1 MGSSELVGRW
11 SVRGGLLLFVALWVV
26 ALVLPGGAYAA
37 SCTDT
42 WTGGAGDGLW
52 ASAGN
57 WSTSVPGS
65 GDVACIGSGVT
76 VHVTAG
82 SNETGMLEDQG
93 SLVVSGGSL
102 AVAETLEASSVA
114 GLTLSG
120 GALSVAGTLDVSG
133 SFSTSGTPTVSGPGE
148 LVLGSGVTG
157 VVNDAYCS
165 GLLLE
170 DVTFVNHGTL
180 MDGASGGAA
189 DGSLAM
195 KDGAEFENS
204 GTFDADSWDPACGY
218 GYGGTSFENAG
229 GAASSITNTG
239 TFQSDAEGSAI
250 NLEVGFTN
258 DGTVS
263 GTGSSSLAFH
273 DGGGG
278 TGGTWSA
285 ASGAT
290 LTFASGSF
298 AFTEGTWSG
307 LGTMK
312 VAGGSVTATSLLG
325 SSSHVSLSGGSLT
338 IPEGSTTSVAGLTLT
353 GGTLSV
359 GGQLEA
365 SGSLSTSGT
374 PTIGGSGELVVGS
387 EGTAAVNDGS
397 CSSLLLEDVT
407 FVNHGTLMDGASG
420 GAADGAI
427 AMKGGAQLQNSGTFD
442 VDSYDPGCGY
452 GYGGSTFENA
462 GGATSSVINT
472 GTFQTD
478 ASGDT
483 INVRVAFDN
492 DGGVVAQSGELD
504 FHAGGIAADVAV
516 GSWET
521 EGSGA
526 IVLSGGEF
534 LIAETVDLS
543 DVRVE
548 GATVTREPVSG
559 PPRGSLNPRPYA
571 SDTVTISGTGESV
584 GSGFS
589 AASIEV
595 APAGTSEWKALCGPL
610 TPGLDGSFGCEWNT
624 ASGSYPDGHYQL
636 RGQLSDSEHPPDTAP
651 TTSINTVVDNTPPT
665 GSVSTP
671 GELHGPSSVS
681 GSANDSGSGVASWQ
695 LQIAAEG
702 SSSWAN
708 ACAAQSAPVSGST
721 YRCTVEAFS
730 YTNGA
735 YQLRAVVTDNAGNTY
750 TTATVSATVDNIAPS
765 ETNPPVISGTA
776 WVGRKLRASTG
787 VWAGTQPL
795 SYTYQWEACD
805 SAGASCS
812 DISGATSSTFSP
824 AGGQIGSTLRV
835 TVTASNPMGSES
847 STSGASAVVTESSCT
862 DTWTG
867 PGEGGEWRTASDWS
881 TGSVPGSSDLACVDA
896 GVSIAVD
903 GGTNQVGALL
913 DEGTL
918 VISSGSLELANASDA
933 SSVGAL
939 TISGGTLTGAG
950 RLTVSGSLSWTS
962 GTMSGSG
969 ATVVLPGATATV
981 RGWVYLAERQLVN
994 EGTATFEGRGWLYMS
1009 DGAQIKNAGTFKTNT
1024 SEGWDGFYAEGG
1036 AAPSILNTGTFEKVA
1051 GGEETEVRVAFEN
1064 EGGVES
1070 HAGHLEF
1077 RGGGSGADGDWSAS
1091 EGGRIEFVAGSFGLH
1106 GDTLSGAID
1115 LSGGS
1120 VTAEEAHGS
1129 DLSLQ
1134 VNSGTLN
1141 VATGWLVAADFT
1153 QTGGTVEG
1161 GGTLDVSGVLSWTG
1175 GTMSGSGSTVILPE
1189 ATGTLKGGGLL
1200 AGRQLVNEGMATL
1213 LHGWLYMSDSAQLKN
1228 TGTFETNTSEGWDG
1242 FNPEG
1247 GASPSILNSG
1257 TFEKVAGSQETEVR
1271 VRFENEGSVESR
1283 AGHLEFRGGG
1293 SGADGGWSASEGGSI
1308 EFVAGSY
1315 ALRGDTLSGAIDLVG
1330 GRVSVE
1336 GVHAHYASVQ
1346 LTSGSLSVASGGA
1359 TTVGSLTQ
1367 TGGSITGAG
1376 TLDVSGA
1383 LSWTDGTMSGSGA
1396 TVVLPGAS
1404 ATIKGGVTLAARE
1417 LVNEGTTTLVNGGA
1431 VNMSEGA
1438 QVDNVGVF
1446 ETNTTEG
1453 WDAFAFYPTTGG
1465 MPSIVNTGTFEK
1477 VAGSQE
1483 TEIRVNFTNDG
1494 RVVSLAGSL
1503 EFTGGGVPGEVSGGT
1518 WNAEGGTIVFKGGT
1532 FAILEGTNV
1541 GAVETNGTTLDW
1553 VPRGLMGSL
1562 GTLPSYVS
1570 GTVKVSGSGEGGI
1583 SGPFAGASVEVA
1595 SEGGTW
1601 VTLCGS
1607 LTPGLAGE
1615 FECSWET
1622 ASGSYPDGIYQLR
1635 AKLSGG
1641 SPTETLTT
1649 NTVTAFVDNTPPT
1662 GSLTAPASGATGGF
1676 PMVMGTASDS
1686 ESGVAS
1692 WQLQIAPEGSSEW
1705 ASACAAQTSPLSGDE
1720 YGCVMETAHWSDGS
1734 YRLRALISDQAGN
1747 TYLTSTVDLQIDNAA
1762 LEGSLTVVPSPIAK
1776 TVEVEGAATGPGV
1789 ESWALQIAPAGGTS
1803 WSSACPVQST
1813 PVSGSTYGC
1822 SFDSSTLADGD
1833 YQLRAVITGDEG
1845 HTRTTAAIPTIIDNT
1860 APTGAMSSPPSSIS
1874 GSYEGQGHAEDSGS
1888 GVASWTLQ
1896 LAPAGSETWTEPCLA
1911 QTLPVFGDIYG
1922 CTVDTSGMEDGDYKV
1937 RAVIVD
1943 NAGNTYTTPAVTL
1956 EVKNTPPSSTAAPAV
1971 SGVAIAGRTL
1981 SATTGTW
1988 SGPAPITYDYQWQR
2002 CNTAGESCANIE
2014 GASGSTYMLATGD
2027 IASTVRV
2034 VVTASNGA
2042 GSSSASSPASAV
2054 IAADTLANIS
2064 LPAVGGSPHAGG
2076 TQEADPG
2083 EWSGA
2088 LPISYAY
2095 QWQRCNSSGAE
2106 CANITGASTQ
2116 SFTPTE
2122 AMISSTLR
2130 VTVTASNSE
2139 GSLSETSAVSPPIAA
2154 SAGSGIRYLY
2164 DKAGRLSIVDDP
2176 SKGAAVYQWD
2186 PDGNLLSIE
2195 RYSQSTLA
2203 VLALRPEHAPPG
2215 TTVDITGTGFNP
2227 DAADDTVT
2235 FDGTGATVT
2244 EASATDLI
2252 VTVPSGTGTGKVTVT
2267 VSGESASSGDDF
2279 APDVRRLGG
2288 VTHKPLLLAS
2298 QASAKPTAS
2307 EAVAKPPAGRVGGAS
2322 RALAR
2327 ISATGIQAAIRDYK
2341 PRQPAAWDPT
2351 AANRRDDDWVS
2362 GRAPS
2367 PWANLSA
2374 LTQRGARTT
2383 ALSGQALITNGLPL
2397 ANVKLTLQGTNRT
2410 TRTDRTGRFL
2420 LTGLP
2425 AGHQV
2430 LIIDGEAADH
2440 SGERYGQ
2447 FTVGV
2452 ELTKDKTT
2460 PLGYTIWMTPLDPA
2474 GNTRIQSPLKH
2485 ETTITN
2491 PKIPGLEVRLPA
2503 GTVVRGASGAIV
2515 HKLNLTAVPLDRPPF
2530 PLPPFISGIP
2540 TYFTVQPGRAYLN
2553 KGAQI
2558 IYPNWGH
2565 LPPGQRVDFWNY
2577 DPSDK
2582 GWYVYGKGSV
2592 SANGKQVIPD
2602 SDVRVW
2608 EFTGAMISG
2617 TGEPPLNGP
2626 VNGASTNA
2634 GDPVD
2639 LATGLFVYQHTDL
2652 DVPDSMM
2659 PVSLTRTYRE
2669 ADNNSY
2675 SFGIGTASPFDLH
2688 LWSDENYKTAY
2699 LVLPDGGKV
2708 KLIRTSAGSG
2718 YVEAEYK
2725 TVETPGEWEGATMHW
2740 DTANSEWILTRRD
2753 GMKFIFGEVAPLQAI
2768 EDRNG
2773 NRITLVREGGK
2784 NGPIVQIRTPHG
2796 HWIDLSYDSYN
2807 RITLAVDN
2815 SGQAVKYEYN
2825 SAGYLIK
2832 VTDPLGRITRYAYG
2846 PEGMTSVI
2854 DAGGHTLISNT
2865 YRLGKVTQQT
2875 VGGVGT
2881 YHFSYI
2887 ETYCRP
2893 ILVGGGGGGAYAC
2906 HFDFGTVVNTPGG
2919 VERTGT
2925 FSGGPGSSEEGGET
2939 GGAPILGVPVR
2950 EVSLDSALS
2959 QEEDTRYQRNAA
2971 GNITKIAETAT
2982 TGGDDEESSSATTK
2996 LTYDDQGDATSITH
3010 EAPSQTPLSTSF
3022 TYNAF
3027 SEPTSET
3034 DPQGQTA
3041 KYAYDTHGNL
3051 TSVTDPIGHQSTFG
3065 YDSEGELTSATD
3077 PEGNTSHFTYEDG
3090 REVKNTD
3097 PLGHETHIAY
3107 NGVDLPTSIT
3117 NPEGQTTEYTYD
3129 QDNELTSE
3137 TDPAGEK
3144 TSYTY
3149 DPDGNLASVTDPR
3162 GHTQTGT
3169 YNTLNE
3175 LASWTDALGHTT
3187 SYVYDDEGR
3196 LQSVTD
3202 PKGQTTSYTY
3212 NPFYGLASVSFGAT
3226 GGGSPTSSIGYS
3238 YDTEGNLS
3246 SAVDSRGGTYTMSY
3260 GAYHRLTG
3268 ESGPDGSIGYSYDLD
3283 GQRTGMSV
3291 DGETAAS
3298 YAYNEDGQ
3306 LTGIETPHGDVSFAY
3321 DPDGRTAKTTLPDG
3335 DTENYAYDSDSQLT
3349 ATDYEKPGG
3358 AQIGDLQYGRD
3369 ALGRLTTLSG
3379 SLARTDLPE
3388 ALGEATYNAA
3398 NELTSLEG
3406 HTLTYDA
3413 DGNLTSTPTSSYTY
3427 DDRNQLTGITQ
3438 GSDIWGFAYDPF
3450 GRRSSKTLNGT
3461 ATSYLYDSENPVSE
3475 TTGDSTAQLLNGL
3488 GLNER
3493 FARTTGA
3500 ATSSYLTN
3508 EQNSTIA
3515 LANSSGEPTTEYTYL
3530 PFGADTTTGEA
3541 SSNPYQYAGYEN
3553 DGTGLLHDHAR
3564 YYNPATVQFT
3574 TQDPTGM
3581 AGSGV
3586 NLYQYAGGDPVDY
3599 SIRVLGTLPTDSVR
3613 EVFRSLGFSH
3623 LVKTSDG
3630 FVAHWNPPVNADL
3643 AYDG

>member
-1 MGSSELVGRW
+1 V
-11 SVRGGLLLFVALWVV
+11 
-26 ALVLPGGAYAA
+26 
-37 SCTDT
+37 
-42 WTGGAGDGLW
+42 
-52 ASAGN
+52 
-57 WSTSVPGS
+57 
-65 GDVACIGSGVT
+65 
-76 VHVTAG
+76 
-82 SNETGMLEDQG
+82 
-93 SLVVSGGSL
+93 
-102 AVAETLEASSVA
+102 
-114 GLTLSG
+114 
-120 GALSVAGTLDVSG
+120 
-133 SFSTSGTPTVSGPGE
+133 
-148 LVLGSGVTG
+148 GSGVTG
-157 VVNDAYCS
+157 AVNGAYCS
-165 GLLLE
+165 SLLLE
-170 DVTFVNHGTL
+170 DVTFINHGTL
-180 MDGASGGAA
+180 MDGASGGAP
-189 DGSLAM
+189 DGSIAM
-195 KDGAEFENS
+195 KDGAEFKNS

-229 GAASSITNTG
+229 AAANITNTG
-239 TFQSDAEGSAI
+239 TFQSAAEGSAI
-250 NLEVGFTN
+250 NVWVGFTN

-290 LTFASGSF
+290 LTLAGGSF
-298 AFTEGTWSG
+298 AFTENTWSG
-307 LGTMK
+307 LGSIK
-312 VAGGSVTATSLLG
+312 VAGGGVTATSLLG
-325 SSSHVSLSGGSLT
+325 AGSHVSLSGGTLT
-338 IPEGSTTSVAGLTLT
+338 IPEGSTTALAGLTLS

-359 GGQLEA
+359 GGHLEA
-365 SGSLSTSGT
+365 SESFSTSGT
-374 PTIGGSGELVVGS
+374 PTIDGSGQLVVGS
-387 EGTAAVNDGS
+387 EGTAAVNDGY
-397 CSSLLLEDVT
+397 CSSLLLEGVT
-407 FVNHGTLMDGASG
+407 LVNHGALTLGASG

-427 AMKGGAQLQNSGTFD
+427 AMKGGAQLQNTGTFNA
-442 VDSYDPGCGY
+442 DSYDPGCGY
-452 GYGGSTFENA
+452 GYGGSTFEAA
-462 GGATSSVINT
+462 GGAASSVINT

-478 ASGDT
+478 AGGDT
-483 INVRVAFDN
+483 INVRVGFDN
-492 DGGVVAQSGELD
+492 NGGVVAQSGELD
-504 FHAGGIAADVAV
+504 FRAGGIASDVAV
-516 GSWET
+516 GSWKT

-534 LIAETVDLS
+534 LIAELVDLS

-559 PPRGSLNPRPYA
+559 PPRGSLSPQPYA
-571 SDTVTISGTGESV
+571 SGTVTISGTGESV

-589 AASIEV
+589 AAGIEV

-610 TPGLDGSFGCEWNT
+610 TPGLDGSFSCEWNT
-624 ASGSYPDGHYQL
+624 ASGGYPDGHYQL
-636 RGQLSDSEHPPDTAP
+636 RAQLSDSEHPPDAAPTAP
-651 TTSINTVVDNTPPT
+651 IATVVDNTPPT

-681 GSANDSGSGVASWQ
+681 GTASDSGSGVASWQ

-702 SSSWAN
+702 SSSWTN
-708 ACAAQSAPVSGST
+708 ACAAQSTPVSGST

-730 YTNGA
+730 RTNGA
-735 YQLRAVVTDNAGNTY
+735 YQLRAVVTDNAGNSY
-750 TTATVSATVDNIAPS
+750 TTATASATVDNIEPS
-765 ETNPPVISGTA
+765 EASAPVISGTT
-776 WVGRKLRASTG
+776 WVGRKLTASTG
-787 VWAGTQPL
+787 AWAGTPPL
-795 SYTYQWEACD
+795 SYAYQWQACN
-805 SAGASCS
+805 SAGASCA
-812 DISGATSSTFSP
+812 DISGATSATFSP
-824 AGGQIGSTLRV
+824 AGGEIGSTLRV
-835 TVTASNPMGSES
+835 TVTATNPVGSAA
-847 STSGASAVVTESSCT
+847 STSGASAVVAESSCT

-867 PGEGGEWRTASDWS
+867 PNAGGEWRTSGDWS
-881 TGSVPGSSDLACVDA
+881 TGSVPDSSDIACVEA
-896 GVSIAVD
+896 GVSIDVD
-903 GGTNQVGALL
+903 GATNQVGALL
-913 DEGTL
+913 DEGAL
-918 VISSGSLELANASDA
+918 VISSGSLELVSASNT
-933 SSVGAL
+933 SSVSAL
-939 TISGGTLTGAG
+939 SISGGILAGAG
-950 RLTVSGSLSWTS
+950 RLTVSGSLSWTG

-969 ATVVLPGATATV
+969 ATVVLSGASGTLTAGVT
-981 RGWVYLAERQLVN
+981 LAGRQLVN
-994 EGTATFEGRGWLYMS
+994 EGTTTLENRGWLHMS
-1009 DGAQIKNAGTFKTNT
+1009 EGAQIRNAGTFETNT
-1024 SEGWDGFYAEGG
+1024 SEGWDGFYAESG
-1036 AAPSILNTGTFEKVA
+1036 AAPSIVNTGTFEKVA
-1051 GGEETEVRVAFEN
+1051 GGEETEVQVGFEN
-1064 EGGVES
+1064 EGSVES
-1070 HAGHLEF
+1070 LAGRLEF

-1091 EGGRIEFVAGSFGLH
+1091 GGGSIRFIAGSYALH

-1115 LSGGS
+1115 LTGASI
-1120 VTAEEAHGS
+1120 TAEEAHGS
-1129 DLSLQ
+1129 DLALQ
-1134 VNSGTLN
+1134 VSSGALS
-1141 VATGWLVAADFT
+1141 VAGGWLIATDFT
-1153 QTGGTVEG
+1153 QTGGSVDG
-1161 GGTLDVSGVLSWTG
+1161 GGTLDVSGSLSWTGGTMSGSGATVVLSGASGTVKGGVTLAGRQLVNEGMTTLENRGWLYMSEGAQIRNTGTFETNTSEGWDGFYAESGAAPSILNAGTFEKVAGSEETEVRVGFENEGSVESRAGRLEFRGGGSGDDDEWFASEGGSIEFLAGSYALHGDTLSGAIHLGGATMSVDGVHARYASLDFTSGALSASEDATTVGSMTQTGGSLEGTGTLDVSGSLSWTG
-1175 GTMSGSGSTVILPE
+1175 GTMSGSGSTVILPG
-1189 ATGTLKGGGLL
+1189 ATATFKEVGSLD
-1200 AGRQLVNEGMATL
+1200 GRQFINEGTATL
-1213 LHGWLYMSDSAQLKN
+1213 LHDWLSMSDGARIEN

-1242 FNPEG
+1242 FYAE
-1247 GASPSILNSG
+1247 
-1257 TFEKVAGSQETEVR
+1257 
-1271 VRFENEGSVESR
+1271 
-1283 AGHLEFRGGG
+1283 
-1293 SGADGGWSASEGGSI
+1293 SGAA
-1308 EFVAGSY
+1308 
-1315 ALRGDTLSGAIDLVG
+1315 
-1330 GRVSVE
+1330 
-1336 GVHAHYASVQ
+1336 
-1346 LTSGSLSVASGGA
+1346 
-1359 TTVGSLTQ
+1359 
-1367 TGGSITGAG
+1367 
-1376 TLDVSGA
+1376 
-1383 LSWTDGTMSGSGA
+1383 
-1396 TVVLPGAS
+1396 
-1404 ATIKGGVTLAARE
+1404 
-1417 LVNEGTTTLVNGGA
+1417 
-1431 VNMSEGA
+1431 
-1438 QVDNVGVF
+1438 
-1446 ETNTTEG
+1446 
-1453 WDAFAFYPTTGG
+1453 
-1465 MPSIVNTGTFEK
+1465 PSIVNTGTFEK
-1477 VAGSQE
+1477 IAGSEE
-1483 TEIRVNFTNDG
+1483 TEVKVNFVNDG
-1494 RVVSLAGSL
+1494 RVLAREGELMFEDGGIPGQAADGSW
-1503 EFTGGGVPGEVSGGT
+1503 T
-1518 WNAEGGTIVFKGGT
+1518 AEGGTILFKDGT
-1532 FAILEGTNV
+1532 FTILEGTELAGV
-1541 GAVETNGTTLDW
+1541 QITKSATVVW
-1553 VPRGLMGSL
+1553 VPHSLSGSL

-1583 SGPFAGASVEVA
+1583 SGPFAGSSVEVA
-1595 SEGGTW
+1595 PEGGTW
-1601 VTLCGS
+1601 ETLCGS

-1622 ASGSYPDGIYQLR
+1622 ASGSYPDGSYQLR
-1635 AKLSGG
+1635 AKLNGG

-1686 ESGVAS
+1686 GSGVAW

-1705 ASACAAQTSPLSGDE
+1705 ASACAAQTTPLSGDD
-1720 YGCVMETAHWSDGS
+1720 YGCVVETAHWSDGS
-1734 YRLRALISDQAGN
+1734 YRLRALIGDQAGN
-1747 TYLTSTVDLQIDNAA
+1747 TYLTSTVGLQIDNAA
-1762 LEGSLTVVPSPIAK
+1762 LGGSLTVVPSPISK
-1776 TVEVEGAATGPGV
+1776 TVEVEGAATATGPGV

-1803 WSSACPVQST
+1803 WSSACAVQSA

-1822 SFDSSTLADGD
+1822 AFDSSTLADGE

-1845 HTRTTAAIPTIIDNT
+1845 HTRTTAAVTTIIDNT
-1860 APTGAMSSPPSSIS
+1860 APTGAMSSLASSVS
-1874 GSYEGQGHAEDSGS
+1874 GSYEVQGHAEDSGS

-1922 CTVDTSGMEDGDYKV
+1922 CTVDTSGMEDGEYKV
-1937 RAVIVD
+1937 RAVILD
-1943 NAGNTYTTPAVTL
+1943 NAGNTYTTPTVAV
-1956 EVKNTPPSSTAAPAV
+1956 EVRNTPPSSTAAPAV
-1971 SGVAIAGRTL
+1971 SGVTIAGRTL

-1988 SGPAPITYDYQWQR
+1988 SGPAPITYAYQWQR

-2014 GASGSTYMLATGD
+2014 GASGSTYTLATGD
-2027 IASTVRV
+2027 VASTVRV
-2034 VVTASNGA
+2034 LVTASNGA
-2042 GSSSASSPASAV
+2042 GGNYASSPVSAV

-2088 LPISYAY
+2088 LPISYGY

-2106 CANITGASTQ
+2106 CTNITGANVRGY
-2116 SFTPTE
+2116 TPTE

-2139 GSLSETSAVSPPIAA
+2139 GSLSETSPVSPPIAA

-2195 RYSQSTLA
+2195 RYSQSTVA
-2203 VLALRPEHAPPG
+2203 VLALRPEHAPAG

-2227 DAADDTVT
+2227 DPADDTVT
-2235 FDGTGATVT
+2235 FDGTSATVS

-2252 VTVPSGTGTGKVTVT
+2252 VTVPSGAGTGLVTVT
-2267 VSGESASSGDDF
+2267 VSGESASSGGDF
-2279 APDVRRLGG
+2279 APDLRRLGG
-2288 VTHKPLLLAS
+2288 VAHEPPLLAGE
-2298 QASAKPTAS
+2298 ATAKPSAN
-2307 EAVAKPPAGRVGGAS
+2307 EATAKPSAGRAGVAG
-2322 RALAR
+2322 RTLAR
-2327 ISATGIQAAIRDYK
+2327 TSATGVQAAIRDYR

-2367 PWANLSA
+2367 PWTSLPA
-2374 LTQRGARTT
+2374 LERRGARTT

-2397 ANVKLTLQGTNRT
+2397 ANVELTLQGTNRT

-2430 LIIDGEAADH
+2430 LIIDGEAADRG
-2440 SGERYGQ
+2440 GERYGQ

-2452 ELTKDKTT
+2452 ELTNDKTT

-2474 GNTRIQSPLKH
+2474 GSTRIQSPLKH

-2553 KGAQI
+2553 RGARI

-2602 SDVRVW
+2602 PDVRVW

-2617 TGEPPLNGP
+2617 TGEPPGGP
-2626 VNGASTNA
+2626 LNGASKNA

-2659 PVSLTRTYRE
+2659 PVSLTRTYRPG
-2669 ADNNSY
+2669 DSNSY
-2675 SFGIGTASPFDLH
+2675 SFGVGTASSFDLH

-2699 LVLPDGGKV
+2699 LALPDGGKV
-2708 KLIRTSAGSG
+2708 KLVRTSAGSG
-2718 YVEAEYK
+2718 YAEAEYK

-2740 DTANSEWILTRRD
+2740 DAAHSDWVLRRRD
-2753 GMKFIFGEVAPLQAI
+2753 GTKFGFGVYAPLQWI
-2768 EDRNG
+2768 EDRDG
-2773 NRITLVREGGK
+2773 NRVTLAREGGID
-2784 NGPIVQIRTPHG
+2784 GPITQIRTPHG
-2796 HWIDLSYDSYN
+2796 HWIDLSYDGYN
-2807 RITLAVDN
+2807 RITQAVDN
-2815 SGQAVKYEYN
+2815 SGQVVKYEYN
-2825 SAGYLIK
+2825 SAGYLVK
-2832 VTDPLGRITRYAYG
+2832 VTDPLGRVTRYAYG

-2865 YRLGKVTQQT
+2865 YIHGKVAQQT

-2881 YHFSYI
+2881 FHFSYI

-2893 ILVGGGGGGAYAC
+2893 LPVEGGGSPAYAC
-2906 HFDFGTVVNTPGG
+2906 HFDFGTVVNTPAG
-2919 VERTGT
+2919 VERTVT
-2925 FSGGPGSSEEGGET
+2925 FSGGPGGLGEGGET
-2939 GGAPILGVPVR
+2939 DGAPMGAPVR

-2959 QEEDTRYQRNAA
+2959 QEGDTRYQRNAA

-2982 TGGDDEESSSATTK
+2982 TGGDGAESSSATTK
-2996 LTYDDQGDATSITH
+2996 LTYDEQGDTTSITH
-3010 EAPSQTPLSTSF
+3010 EAPSQTPLSTSL

-3041 KYAYDTHGNL
+3041 KYVYDTHGNL
-3051 TSVTDPIGHQSTFG
+3051 TSVTDPMGHQSTFG

-3090 REVKNTD
+3090 REVKSTD

-3117 NPEGQTTEYTYD
+3117 NPAGQTTEYSYD

-3137 TDPAGEK
+3137 TDPASEK

-3149 DPDGNLASVTDPR
+3149 DADGNLASITDPR
-3162 GHTQTGT
+3162 GHTQTAT

-3187 SYVYDDEGR
+3187 SYGYDDEGR

-3226 GGGSPTSSIGYS
+3226 GGGSPTSNIAYS
-3238 YDTEGNLS
+3238 YDTEGNLT

-3268 ESGPDGSIGYSYDLD
+3268 ESGPDGSVGYGYDLG

-3291 DGETAAS
+3291 DGETTAS

-3358 AQIGDLQYGRD
+3358 EQIGDLQYGRD

-3388 ALGEATYNAA
+3388 ALSEASYNADS
-3398 NELTSLEG
+3398 ELTGLEG
-3406 HTLTYDA
+3406 HALTYDA

-3427 DDRNQLTGITQ
+3427 NDRDQLAGITQ
-3438 GSDIWGFAYDPF
+3438 GSNTWSFAYDPF
-3450 GRRSSKTLNGT
+3450 GRRSSKALNGT
-3461 ATSYLYDSENPVSE
+3461 ATSYLYDGENPVSE
-3475 TTGDSTAQLLNGL
+3475 TTGDSTAHLLNGL

-3493 FARTTGA
+3493 FARTTSAG
-3500 ATSSYLTN
+3500 TSSYLTN
-3508 EQNSTIA
+3508 AQNSTIA
-3515 LANSSGEPTTEYTYL
+3515 LANGAGEPTTEYTYQ
-3530 PFGADTTTGEA
+3530 PFGADTTTGET
-3541 SSNPYQYAGYEN
+3541 STNPYQYAGYEN
-3553 DGTGLLHDHAR
+3553 DGTSLLHDHAR
-3564 YYNPATVQFT
+3564 YYSPTTTQFT
-3574 TQDPTGM
+3574 SQDPAGM

-3586 NLYQYAGGDPVDY
+3586 NLYQYAGGDPIDY
-3599 SIRVLGTLPTDSVR
+3599 IDPTGYFSVEGAATAFVGAMDAYTAGATTAVRGALGIGQPDFSSSAYQAGAGIGIAAAALTPGDEEAAGADVAEDAASNFDIAESNAGHMFRDAPGHLSDDTEANRQLLRETANNPANYVGTDSNGVATYR
-3613 EVFRSLGFSH
+3613 ETLSGGRQAWAETYNGQI
-3623 LVKTSDG
+3623 TNG
-3630 FVAHWNPPVNADL
+3630 GVNDVPR
-3643 AYDG
+3643 

>member
-1 MGSSELVGRW
+1 MLTS
-11 SVRGGLLLFVALWVV
+11 
-26 ALVLPGGAYAA
+26 AA
-37 SCTDT
+37 S
-42 WTGGAGDGLW
+42 
-52 ASAGN
+52 
-57 WSTSVPGS
+57 
-65 GDVACIGSGVT
+65 
-76 VHVTAG
+76 
-82 SNETGMLEDQG
+82 
-93 SLVVSGGSL
+93 LVECARFGFR
-102 AVAETLEASSVA
+102 AVFRRS
-114 GLTLSG
+114 
-120 GALSVAGTLDVSG
+120 
-133 SFSTSGTPTVSGPGE
+133 
-148 LVLGSGVTG
+148 
-157 VVNDAYCS
+157 
-165 GLLLE
+165 
-170 DVTFVNHGTL
+170 
-180 MDGASGGAA
+180 
-189 DGSLAM
+189 DGSIAM

-204 GTFDADSWDPACGY
+204 GTFNADSWDPACGY

-229 GAASSITNTG
+229 GAASSIVNTG

-250 NLEVGFTN
+250 NFEVGFTN

-263 GTGSSSLAFH
+263 GAGSSSLAFH

-290 LTFASGSF
+290 LTFAGGSF

-307 LGTMK
+307 LGTIK

-338 IPEGSTTSVAGLTLT
+338 IPEGSTTSVAGLTLS

-365 SGSLSTSGT
+365 SGSFSTSGT

-559 PPRGSLNPRPYA
+559 PPRGSLDPRPYA
-571 SDTVTISGTGESV
+571 SGTVTISGTGESV

-589 AASIEV
+589 AAGVEV

-610 TPGLDGSFGCEWNT
+610 TPGLDGSFGCEWDT

-651 TTSINTVVDNTPPT
+651 TASINTVVDNTPPT
-665 GSVSTP
+665 GSVSAP
-671 GELHGPSSVS
+671 GELHGPSIVS
-681 GSANDSGSGVASWQ
+681 GSASDSGSGVASWQ

-702 SSSWAN
+702 SSSWTN
-708 ACAAQSAPVSGST
+708 ACAAQSTPVSGST

-735 YQLRAVVTDNAGNTY
+735 YHLRAVVTDNAGNAY
-750 TTATVSATVDNIAPS
+750 TTATVSATVDNVAPS
-765 ETNPPVISGTA
+765 ETSPPVISGTA

-824 AGGQIGSTLRV
+824 TGGQIGGTLRV
-835 TVTASNPMGSES
+835 TVTTTNPMGSES

-867 PGEGGEWRTASDWS
+867 PDEGGEWGTASDWS
-881 TGSVPGSSDLACVDA
+881 TGSVPGSSDLACVEA

-918 VISSGSLELANASDA
+918 VISSGSLELTSASDA

-950 RLTVSGSLSWTS
+950 RLTASGSLSWTG

-981 RGWVYLAERQLVN
+981 KGWVHLAERQFVN

-1009 DGAQIKNAGTFKTNT
+1009 DGAQIKNTGTFKTNT
-1024 SEGWDGFYAEGG
+1024 SEGWDGFSAEGG
-1036 AAPSILNTGTFEKVA
+1036 AVPSILNTGTFEKVA
-1051 GGEETEVRVAFEN
+1051 GSEETEVRVAFEN
-1064 EGGVES
+1064 EGSVES

-1077 RGGGSGADGDWSAS
+1077 RGGGSGTDGDWSAS
-1091 EGGRIEFVAGSFGLH
+1091 EGGSIDFVEGSYALH

-1115 LSGGS
+1115 LGGAS
-1120 VTAEEAHGS
+1120 VTTEEAHGS
-1129 DLSLQ
+1129 GLALEVGSGSTLS
-1134 VNSGTLN
+1134 
-1141 VATGWLVAADFT
+1141 VASGWLIAADFT
-1153 QTGGTVEG
+1153 QTGGTVNG
-1161 GGTLDVSGVLSWTG
+1161 DGTLDVSGALSWTG
-1175 GTMSGSGSTVILPE
+1175 GTMSGSGSTVILPGGT
-1189 ATGTLKGGGLL
+1189 ATFKGGGSLD
-1200 AGRQLVNEGMATL
+1200 GRQFVNEGTATL
-1213 LHGWLYMSDSAQLKN
+1213 LHDWLFMSGGAQIVN
-1228 TGTFETNTSEGWDG
+1228 TGTFEMNTSEGWDG
-1242 FNPEG
+1242 FYAEG
-1247 GASPSILNSG
+1247 SDAPSIL
-1257 TFEKVAGSQETEVR
+1257 
-1271 VRFENEGSVESR
+1271 
-1283 AGHLEFRGGG
+1283 
-1293 SGADGGWSASEGGSI
+1293 
-1308 EFVAGSY
+1308 
-1315 ALRGDTLSGAIDLVG
+1315 
-1330 GRVSVE
+1330 
-1336 GVHAHYASVQ
+1336 
-1346 LTSGSLSVASGGA
+1346 
-1359 TTVGSLTQ
+1359 
-1367 TGGSITGAG
+1367 
-1376 TLDVSGA
+1376 
-1383 LSWTDGTMSGSGA
+1383 
-1396 TVVLPGAS
+1396 
-1404 ATIKGGVTLAARE
+1404 
-1417 LVNEGTTTLVNGGA
+1417 
-1431 VNMSEGA
+1431 
-1438 QVDNVGVF
+1438 
-1446 ETNTTEG
+1446 
-1453 WDAFAFYPTTGG
+1453 
-1465 MPSIVNTGTFEK
+1465 NTGTFEK
-1477 VAGSQE
+1477 IAGSEE
-1483 TEIRVNFTNDG
+1483 TEVKVNFVNDG
-1494 RVVSLAGSL
+1494 RVLALEGKLMFDDGGIPGQAADGSWSTEGGSILFKNGTFVIMEGTELAGVQI
-1503 EFTGGGVPGEVSGGT
+1503 EKDATVV
-1518 WNAEGGTIVFKGGT
+1518 
-1532 FAILEGTNV
+1532 
-1541 GAVETNGTTLDW
+1541 W
-1553 VPRGLMGSL
+1553 VPRSLSGSL
-1562 GTLPSYVS
+1562 GTLPSNVS

-1595 SEGGTW
+1595 PEGGTW

-1622 ASGSYPDGIYQLR
+1622 ASGSYPDGTYQLR

-1641 SPTETLTT
+1641 SPAETLTT

-1705 ASACAAQTSPLSGDE
+1705 ASACAAQTTPLSGDE
-1720 YGCVMETAHWSDGS
+1720 YGCAVETAHWSDGS
-1734 YRLRALISDQAGN
+1734 YRLRASISDQAGN
-1747 TYLTSTVDLQIDNAA
+1747 TYLTSTVGLQIDNAA

-1776 TVEVEGAATGPGV
+1776 TVEVEGTATATGSGV

-1803 WSSACPVQST
+1803 WSSACAVQST

-1822 SFDSSTLADGD
+1822 SLDSSTLADGD
-1833 YQLRAVITGDEG
+1833 YQLRAVITGEEG

-1874 GSYEGQGHAEDSGS
+1874 GSYEVQGHAEDSGS

-1922 CTVDTSGMEDGDYKV
+1922 CTVDTTGMEDGEYKV

-1943 NAGNTYTTPAVTL
+1943 NAGNAYTTPAVTV
-1956 EVKNTPPSSTAAPAV
+1956 EVKNTPPTSTGAPAV

-1981 SATTGTW
+1981 SATAGAW
-1988 SGPAPITYDYQWQR
+1988 SGPAPIAYAYQWQR
-2002 CNTAGESCANIE
+2002 CNTAGESCANIG
-2014 GASGSTYMLATGD
+2014 GASGSTYTLATGD

-2042 GSSSASSPASAV
+2042 GGNSASSPASAV

-2076 TQEADPG
+2076 TLEADPG

-2088 LPISYAY
+2088 LPISYGY

-2116 SFTPTE
+2116 NYTPTE

-2164 DKAGRLSIVDDP
+2164 EKAGRLSVVDDP

-2227 DAADDTVT
+2227 DPADDTVT
-2235 FDGTGATVT
+2235 FDATSATVT

-2252 VTVPSGTGTGKVTVT
+2252 VTVPSGAGTGLVTVT
-2267 VSGESASSGDDF
+2267 VSGESAKSKGDFSPHD
-2279 APDVRRLGG
+2279 RRLGG
-2288 VTHKPLLLAS
+2288 IPSKVGTISQTPAHPPAITQATRTASAPQTQSAPQPPASVAVGAAPPHSAPALSPVHQTKRMGRPRRRSDRTARHSRHPQARGAHHHKHDTHARSTRHRRAAARSHAARDLGHTPSSAGAGQPGLAS
-2298 QASAKPTAS
+2298 STSGGLPAAVSAFRPS
-2307 EAVAKPPAGRVGGAS
+2307 
-2322 RALAR
+2322 
-2327 ISATGIQAAIRDYK
+2327 
-2341 PRQPAAWDPT
+2341 QPATWAPT

-2367 PWANLSA
+2367 PWATLPA
-2374 LTQRGARTT
+2374 LEKTQHRATT
-2383 ALSGQALITNGLPL
+2383 ALSGQALVINGMPL
-2397 ANVKLTLQGTNRT
+2397 ANVTLSLQGTSIT
-2410 TRTDRTGRFL
+2410 TKTDRTGRFL
-2420 LTGLP
+2420 LTRLP
-2425 AGHQV
+2425 AGHQA
-2430 LIIDGEAADH
+2430 LIIDGESADH
-2440 SGERYGQ
+2440 AGQRYGQ

-2485 ETTITN
+2485 EATITN

-2558 IYPNWGH
+2558 VYPNWGH

-2602 SDVRVW
+2602 PDVRVW
-2608 EFTGAMISG
+2608 EFTGAMISE
-2617 TGEPPLNGP
+2617 TGEPPLGGP

-2659 PVSLTRTYRE
+2659 PVSLTRTYRQG
-2669 ADNNSY
+2669 DNTSY
-2675 SFGIGTASPFDLH
+2675 SFGVGTASPFDLH
-2688 LWSDENYKTAY
+2688 LWSNENYKAAY

-2708 KLIRTSAGSG
+2708 KLKRTSAGSG
-2718 YVEAEYK
+2718 YAEAEYK
-2725 TVETPGEWEGATMHW
+2725 TVETPGEWEGATMYF
-2740 DTANSEWILTRRD
+2740 DTAHSDWILTRRD
-2753 GMKFIFGEVAPLQAI
+2753 GMKFSFGVYAPLQWI

-2773 NRITLVREGGK
+2773 NRITLVREGSDD
-2784 NGPIVQIRTPHG
+2784 GPITQIRTPHG

-2807 RITLAVDN
+2807 RITQAADN
-2815 SGQAVKYEYN
+2815 SGQVVKYEYN
-2825 SAGYLIK
+2825 SAGHLIK
-2832 VTDPLGRITRYAYG
+2832 VTDPLGRVTRYAYG
-2846 PEGMTSVI
+2846 SEGMTSVI
-2854 DAGGHTLISNT
+2854 DASGHTLISNT
-2865 YRLGKVTQQT
+2865 YVDGRVTKQT
-2875 VGGVGT
+2875 LGGVGT
-2881 YHFSYI
+2881 YYFSYV
-2887 ETYCRP
+2887 EPYCPP
-2893 ILVGGGGGGAYAC
+2893 ILVGGGGGGGGGPVGYVC
-2906 HFDFGTVVNTPGG
+2906 HADFGTVVNTPAG
-2919 VERTGT
+2919 VERTVT
-2925 FSGGPGSSEEGGET
+2925 FSGGPGGGGGGGET
-2939 GGAPILGVPVR
+2939 GGVPILGAPVR
-2950 EVSLDSALS
+2950 EVSRDSALS

-2971 GNITKIAETAT
+2971 GNITKVAETAT

-2996 LTYDDQGDATSITH
+2996 LTYDEQGDATSITH
-3010 EAPSQTPLSTSF
+3010 EAPSQTPLTTSL

-3034 DPQGQTA
+3034 DPLGQTA

-3051 TSVTDPIGHQSTFG
+3051 TSVTDPMGHQSTFG

-3090 REVKNTD
+3090 REVKSTD

-3117 NPEGQTTEYTYD
+3117 NPEGQTTEYSYD
-3129 QDNELTSE
+3129 QDNELTGE

-3162 GHTQTGT
+3162 SHTQTAT

-3187 SYVYDDEGR
+3187 SYTYDDEGH
-3196 LQSVTD
+3196 LESVTD

-3226 GGGSPTSSIGYS
+3226 GGGSPTSSITYS
-3238 YDTEGNLS
+3238 YDTEGNLT
-3246 SAVDSRGGTYTMSY
+3246 SALDSRGGTYTMSY

-3268 ESGPDGSIGYSYDLD
+3268 ESGPEGSVGYSYDLG

-3291 DGETAAS
+3291 DGETAAG

-3321 DPDGRTAKTTLPDG
+3321 DPDGRTTKTTLPDG

-3358 AQIGDLQYGRD
+3358 EQIGDLQYGRD

-3388 ALGEATYNAA
+3388 PLGETSYNAA

-3427 DDRNQLTGITQ
+3427 NDRNQLTGITQ
-3438 GSDIWGFAYDPF
+3438 GSNTWSFAYDPF

-3475 TTGDSTAQLLNGL
+3475 TSGDSTTHLLNGL

-3493 FARTTGA
+3493 FARTTSA

-3508 EQNSTIA
+3508 EQDSTIA
-3515 LANSSGEPTTEYTYL
+3515 LANSSGEPTTEYTYQ
-3530 PFGADTTTGEA
+3530 PFGAPTTTGET

-3564 YYNPATVQFT
+3564 YYNPTTAQFT
-3574 TQDPTGM
+3574 TQDPAGM
-3581 AGSGV
+3581 TGSGV

-3599 SIRVLGTLPTDSVR
+3599 IDPTGYFSVAGAATSFVAAVDAYTGGATTAIRGALGIGQPDFSSSAYQVGAGIGIVGAALTPGDEESAGLDVAEDAGEEATEDLP
-3613 EVFRSLGFSH
+3613 RSLPYRGEPNSTDVLDRGNESGQIRDYGPDGLPVKDFDFGHDHGFGDPH
-3623 LVKTSDG
+3623 
-3630 FVAHWNPPVNADL
+3630 AHDWIEGVRQSPGRPIGPNE
-3643 AYDG
+3643 

>member
-1 MGSSELVGRW
+1 
-11 SVRGGLLLFVALWVV
+11 
-26 ALVLPGGAYAA
+26 
-37 SCTDT
+37 
-42 WTGGAGDGLW
+42 
-52 ASAGN
+52 
-57 WSTSVPGS
+57 
-65 GDVACIGSGVT
+65 
-76 VHVTAG
+76 
-82 SNETGMLEDQG
+82 MLEDRG

-102 AVAETLEASSVA
+102 AVAEAVEASSVV

-148 LVLGSGVTG
+148 LVVGSGVTG
-157 VVNDAYCS
+157 AVNDAYCS
-165 GLLLE
+165 GMLLE

-189 DGSLAM
+189 DGSIAM

-218 GYGGTSFENAG
+218 GYGGSSFENAG
-229 GAASSITNTG
+229 GAASSIMNTG
-239 TFQSDAEGSAI
+239 IFQSDAEGSAI
-250 NLEVGFTN
+250 NLEVGFAS
-258 DGTVS
+258 DGTVT

-307 LGTMK
+307 LGTIK

-325 SSSHVSLSGGSLT
+325 SGSHVSLSGGSLT
-338 IPEGSTTSVAGLTLT
+338 VPEGSTTSVAGLTLS

-359 GGQLEA
+359 GGRLEA
-365 SGSLSTSGT
+365 SGSFSTSGT
-374 PTIGGSGELVVGS
+374 PTIGGSGEFLVGS

-397 CSSLLLEDVT
+397 CSSLLLEGVT
-407 FVNHGTLMDGASG
+407 FVNRGALTLGASG

-427 AMKGGAQLQNSGTFD
+427 AMKGGAQLQNTGTFNA
-442 VDSYDPGCGY
+442 DSYDPGCGY
-452 GYGGSTFENA
+452 GYGGSTFEAA
-462 GGATSSVINT
+462 GGAASSVINT

-478 ASGDT
+478 AGGDT
-483 INVRVAFDN
+483 INVRVGFDN

-504 FHAGGIAADVAV
+504 FRAGGIAGDVAV

-521 EGSGA
+521 EGAGA

-534 LIAETVDLS
+534 LIAELVDLS

-559 PPRGSLNPRPYA
+559 PPRGSLSPRPYA
-571 SDTVTISGTGESV
+571 SGTVTISGTGESV

-595 APAGTSEWKALCGPL
+595 APSGTNEWKALCGPL
-610 TPGLDGSFGCEWNT
+610 TPGLDGSFGCEWDT
-624 ASGSYPDGHYQL
+624 ASGGYPDGHYQL
-636 RGQLSDSEHPPDTAP
+636 RAQLSDSEHPPDTAP
-651 TTSINTVVDNTPPT
+651 TTSINTVVDNTPPA

-681 GSANDSGSGVASWQ
+681 GTASDSGSGVASWQ
-695 LQIAAEG
+695 LQIAAES
-702 SSSWAN
+702 SSSWTN
-708 ACAAQSAPVSGST
+708 ACAAQSTPVSGST
-721 YRCTVEAFS
+721 YRCSVEAFS
-730 YTNGA
+730 DTNGA
-735 YQLRAVVTDNAGNTY
+735 YRLRAVVTDNAGNTY

-765 ETNPPVISGTA
+765 ETSAPFISGTA

-787 VWAGTQPL
+787 AWAGTPPL
-795 SYTYQWEACD
+795 SYAYQWQACN

-812 DISGATSSTFSP
+812 DISGATSATFSP
-824 AGGQIGSTLRV
+824 TGGQIGSTLRV
-835 TVTASNPMGSES
+835 TVAATNPMGSAS
-847 STSGASAVVTESSCT
+847 STSGPSAVVTESSCT

-867 PGEGGEWRTASDWS
+867 PNEGGEWRTASDWS
-881 TGSVPGSSDLACVDA
+881 TGSVPGSSDLACVEA
-896 GVSIAVD
+896 GTSIAVD

-918 VISSGSLELANASDA
+918 VISSGSLELTNASDA
-933 SSVGAL
+933 SSVSVL

-950 RLTVSGSLSWTS
+950 RLTVSSSLSWAS

-969 ATVVLPGATATV
+969 ATVALPGTTATV
-981 RGWVYLAERQLVN
+981 KGWVRLAGRRFVN
-994 EGTATFEGRGWLYMS
+994 EGTTSFEGRGWLYMS
-1009 DGAQIKNAGTFKTNT
+1009 DGAQIKNAGTFETNT

-1036 AAPSILNTGTFEKVA
+1036 AAPSILNTGTFEEVA
-1051 GGEETEVRVAFEN
+1051 GGEETEVRVGFEN
-1064 EGGVES
+1064 DGSVES
-1070 HAGHLEF
+1070 RAGQIEF

-1091 EGGRIEFVAGSFGLH
+1091 EGGSVEFVAGSYELH

-1115 LSGGS
+1115 LRGAS
-1120 VTAEEAHGS
+1120 VTTEEAHGS
-1129 DLSLQ
+1129 GLALQ
-1134 VNSGTLN
+1134 VGSGSTLS
-1141 VATGWLVAADFT
+1141 VASGWLIAADFT
-1153 QTGGTVEG
+1153 QTGGTVNG
-1161 GGTLDVSGVLSWTG
+1161 GGTLDVSGALSWTG
-1175 GTMSGSGSTVILPE
+1175 GTMSGSGATVVLSG
-1189 ATGTLKGGGLL
+1189 ATATVKGWVHL
-1200 AGRQLVNEGMATL
+1200 AERRLVNEGTATFEGR
-1213 LHGWLYMSDSAQLKN
+1213 GWLYMSDGAQIEN
-1228 TGTFETNTSEGWDG
+1228 TATFKTNTSEGWDG
-1242 FNPEG
+1242 FYAESG
-1247 GASPSILNSG
+1247 SAPSIL
-1257 TFEKVAGSQETEVR
+1257 
-1271 VRFENEGSVESR
+1271 
-1283 AGHLEFRGGG
+1283 
-1293 SGADGGWSASEGGSI
+1293 
-1308 EFVAGSY
+1308 
-1315 ALRGDTLSGAIDLVG
+1315 
-1330 GRVSVE
+1330 
-1336 GVHAHYASVQ
+1336 
-1346 LTSGSLSVASGGA
+1346 
-1359 TTVGSLTQ
+1359 
-1367 TGGSITGAG
+1367 
-1376 TLDVSGA
+1376 
-1383 LSWTDGTMSGSGA
+1383 
-1396 TVVLPGAS
+1396 
-1404 ATIKGGVTLAARE
+1404 
-1417 LVNEGTTTLVNGGA
+1417 
-1431 VNMSEGA
+1431 
-1438 QVDNVGVF
+1438 
-1446 ETNTTEG
+1446 
-1453 WDAFAFYPTTGG
+1453 
-1465 MPSIVNTGTFEK
+1465 NTGTFEK
-1477 VAGSQE
+1477 VAGSEE
-1483 TEIRVNFTNDG
+1483 TEVKVNFVNDG
-1494 RVVSLAGSL
+1494 RVLALAGEL
-1503 EFTGGGVPGEVSGGT
+1503 MFDEGGIPGQAADGS
-1518 WNAEGGTIVFKGGT
+1518 WSAEGGSIVFKSGT
-1532 FAILEGTNV
+1532 FVIMEGTELAGV
-1541 GAVETNGTTLDW
+1541 QIQKDATVVW
-1553 VPRGLMGSL
+1553 VPHSLSGSL

-1583 SGPFAGASVEVA
+1583 SGPFAGSSVEVA
-1595 SEGGTW
+1595 PEGGTW
-1601 VTLCGS
+1601 ETLCGS

-1622 ASGSYPDGIYQLR
+1622 ASGSYPDGSYQLR
-1635 AKLSGG
+1635 AKLNGG

-1686 ESGVAS
+1686 GSGVAW

-1705 ASACAAQTSPLSGDE
+1705 ASACAAQTTPLSGDD
-1720 YGCVMETAHWSDGS
+1720 YGCVVETAHWSDGS
-1734 YRLRALISDQAGN
+1734 YRLRALIGDQAGN
-1747 TYLTSTVDLQIDNAA
+1747 TYLTSTVGLQIDNAA
-1762 LEGSLTVVPSPIAK
+1762 LGGSLTVVPSPISK
-1776 TVEVEGAATGPGV
+1776 TVEVEGAATATGPGV

-1803 WSSACPVQST
+1803 WSSACAVQSA

-1822 SFDSSTLADGD
+1822 AFDSSTLADGE

-1845 HTRTTAAIPTIIDNT
+1845 HTRTTAAVTTIIDNT
-1860 APTGAMSSPPSSIS
+1860 APTGAMSSPASSVS
-1874 GSYEGQGHAEDSGS
+1874 GSYEVQGHAEDSGS

-1922 CTVDTSGMEDGDYKV
+1922 CTVDTSGMEDGEYKV
-1937 RAVIVD
+1937 RAVILD
-1943 NAGNTYTTPAVTL
+1943 NAGNTYTTPTVAV
-1956 EVKNTPPSSTAAPAV
+1956 EVRNTPPSSTAAPAV
-1971 SGVAIAGRTL
+1971 SGVTIAGRTL

-1988 SGPAPITYDYQWQR
+1988 SGPAPITYAYQWQR

-2014 GASGSTYMLATGD
+2014 GASGSTYTLATGD
-2027 IASTVRV
+2027 VASTVRV
-2034 VVTASNGA
+2034 LVTASNGA
-2042 GSSSASSPASAV
+2042 GGNYASSPVSAV

-2088 LPISYAY
+2088 LPISYGY

-2106 CANITGASTQ
+2106 CTNITGANVRGY
-2116 SFTPTE
+2116 TPTE

-2139 GSLSETSAVSPPIAA
+2139 GSLSETSPVSPPIAA

-2195 RYSQSTLA
+2195 RYSQSTVA
-2203 VLALRPEHAPPG
+2203 VLALRPEHAPAG

-2227 DAADDTVT
+2227 DPADDTVT
-2235 FDGTGATVT
+2235 FDGTSATVS

-2252 VTVPSGTGTGKVTVT
+2252 VTVPSGAGTGLVTVT
-2267 VSGESASSGDDF
+2267 VSGESASSGGDF
-2279 APDVRRLGG
+2279 APDLRRLGG
-2288 VTHKPLLLAS
+2288 VAHEPPLLAGE
-2298 QASAKPTAS
+2298 ATAKPSAN
-2307 EAVAKPPAGRVGGAS
+2307 EATAKPSAGRAGVAG
-2322 RALAR
+2322 RTLAR
-2327 ISATGIQAAIRDYK
+2327 TSATGVQAAIRDYR

-2367 PWANLSA
+2367 PWTSLPA
-2374 LTQRGARTT
+2374 LERRGARTT

-2397 ANVKLTLQGTNRT
+2397 ANVELTLQGTNRT

-2430 LIIDGEAADH
+2430 LIIDGEAADRG
-2440 SGERYGQ
+2440 GERYGQ

-2452 ELTKDKTT
+2452 ELTNDKTT

-2474 GNTRIQSPLKH
+2474 GSTRIQSPLKH

-2503 GTVVRGASGAIV
+2503 GTVVRGASGVIV

-2553 KGAQI
+2553 RGARI

-2602 SDVRVW
+2602 PDVRVW

-2617 TGEPPLNGP
+2617 TGEPPGGP
-2626 VNGASTNA
+2626 LNGASKNA

-2659 PVSLTRTYRE
+2659 PVSLTRTYRPG
-2669 ADNNSY
+2669 DSNSY
-2675 SFGIGTASPFDLH
+2675 SFGVGTASSFDLH

-2699 LVLPDGGKV
+2699 LALPNGGKV
-2708 KLIRTSAGSG
+2708 KLLRTSAGSG
-2718 YVEAEYK
+2718 YAEAEYK
-2725 TVETPGEWEGATMHW
+2725 TVETPGEWEGATMYF
-2740 DTANSEWILTRRD
+2740 DTAHSDWILTRRD
-2753 GMKFIFGEVAPLQAI
+2753 GMKFSFGVYAPLQWI

-2773 NRITLVREGGK
+2773 NRITLVREGSDD
-2784 NGPIVQIRTPHG
+2784 GPITQIRTPHG

-2807 RITLAVDN
+2807 RITQAVDN
-2815 SGQAVKYEYN
+2815 SGQVVKYEYN

-2832 VTDPLGRITRYAYG
+2832 VTDPLGRITRYTYG

-2854 DAGGHTLISNT
+2854 DASGHTLISNT
-2865 YRLGKVTQQT
+2865 YTHGKVAQQT

-2893 ILVGGGGGGAYAC
+2893 IPVEGGGGPVYAC
-2906 HFDFGTVVNTPGG
+2906 HFDFGTVVNTPAG
-2919 VERTGT
+2919 VERTVT
-2925 FSGGPGSSEEGGET
+2925 FSGGPGGLGEGGET
-2939 GGAPILGVPVR
+2939 DGAPMGAPVR

-2971 GNITKIAETAT
+2971 GNITKITETAK
-2982 TGGDDEESSSATTK
+2982 TGGDDGESSSATTK
-2996 LTYDDQGDATSITH
+2996 LTYDEQGDATSITH
-3010 EAPSQTPLSTSF
+3010 EAPSQAPLTTSL
-3022 TYNAF
+3022 TYNTF

-3051 TSVTDPIGHQSTFG
+3051 TSVTDPMGHQSTFG

-3090 REVKNTD
+3090 REVKSTD

-3107 NGVDLPTSIT
+3107 NGVDLPTSVT
-3117 NPEGQTTEYTYD
+3117 NPEGQTSEYAYD

-3162 GHTQTGT
+3162 GHIQTAT

-3187 SYVYDDEGR
+3187 SYAYDDEGR

-3202 PKGQTTSYTY
+3202 AKGQTTSYTY

-3226 GGGSPTSSIGYS
+3226 GGGSPTSSIAYS
-3238 YDTEGNLS
+3238 YDTEGNLT
-3246 SAVDSRGGTYTMSY
+3246 SAVDSRGGTYTMGY

-3268 ESGPDGSIGYSYDLD
+3268 ESGPEGSVGYSYDLD

-3291 DGETAAS
+3291 DGETAAG

-3335 DTENYAYDSDSQLT
+3335 DTENYSYDSDSQLT

-3358 AQIGDLQYGRD
+3358 EQIGDLQYGRD

-3379 SLARTDLPE
+3379 SFARTDLPE
-3388 ALGEATYNAA
+3388 PLGEAGYNAA

-3406 HTLTYDA
+3406 HTLSYDA
-3413 DGNLTSTPTSSYTY
+3413 DGDLTSTPTSSYTY
-3427 DDRNQLTGITQ
+3427 NDRNQLTGVTQ
-3438 GSDIWGFAYDPF
+3438 GSNTWSFAYDPF
-3450 GRRSSKTLNGT
+3450 GRRSSKTVNGT
-3461 ATSYLYDSENPVSE
+3461 ATSYLYDGENPVSE
-3475 TTGDSTAQLLNGL
+3475 TTGDSTAHLLNGL

-3493 FARTTGA
+3493 FARTTSAG
-3500 ATSSYLTN
+3500 TSSYLTD

-3515 LANSSGEPTTEYTYL
+3515 LANSAGEPTTEYTYQ

-3541 SSNPYQYAGYEN
+3541 STNPYQYAGYEN

-3564 YYNPATVQFT
+3564 YYNPTTTQFT
-3574 TQDPTGM
+3574 TQDPAGM
-3581 AGSGV
+3581 GGSGV
-3586 NLYQYAGGDPVDY
+3586 NLYQYAGGDPIDYIDPTGYFSVEGAATAFVGAMDAYTGGATTAVRGALGIGQPDFSSSAYQAGAAVGMVGAAFTPGDEEAAALDAGEDGEQFVYRLHGGEAEPYGRSWTPVD
-3599 SIRVLGTLPTDSVR
+3599 PTTMDNPR
-3613 EVFRSLGFSH
+3613 DSLGLPDGNTAEYLSKARVNDWTGVTQKPADALHGNLGGAPEYVFQNPEQQ
-3623 LVKTSDG
+3623 LNIVDTSP
-3630 FVAHWNPPVNADL
+3630 FP
-3643 AYDG
+3643 